1 MTKPRTI
8 NLLSLLSYL
17 AKHEEAMGHCRKA
30 LELAPDWALAKKKLE
45 SLLNRPRDRCNCAV

>member
-1 MTKPRTI
+1 M
-8 NLLSLLSYL
+8 LSLLSYL